1 MAMGAA
7 RAFSVLYFS
16 LAALVSGL
24 ALTTG
29 AYMELEIWLL
39 SAISSVAAVAV
50 LLLGVGIFGAYDIRT
65 LFNLTYVFF
74 MFGSVILSLFLPVE
88 LRYVESI
95 TTTAFDPANFAEAV
109 VLSAFPIF
117 VINLG
122 FVFFS
127 NRRRYGHC
135 KRNPRL
141 DEKLFKIGSAFFWI
155 GLPAFVWK
163 GVAVARFALGS
174 GYVAFYSTSLADIV
188 AYPELFQLGSNVF
201 YLGFF
206 LILCTVPARERILK
220 YFVVFFLVSVI
231 DSLKGN
237 RGMIFLIPLFSI
249 WYFGCFYGMRL
260 GFRQMVKGAALFM
273 LLIFGANTLLAQ
285 RSGAADESTAALAAF
300 VLSASTTNRVVNY
313 YLDNRDKLP
322 QPKIGYIFE
331 PLVFPFNY
339 LMHRETLAQGQTE
352 EVVRIRENLNHRLT
366 YYISPDYYLIG
377 GGLGSSF
384 ILEMYEFGVPGVLF
398 FSLLFAML
406 VNKYMGTLPHSRLA
420 IFLSFLIV
428 THILMMPRAEY
439 VPGIWSIGKYA
450 CLYLVVVFLARR
462 IKLNLQVAGTRAYS

>member
-1 MAMGAA
+1 MREA
-7 RAFSVLYFS
+7 RAFSVVYFA

-29 AYMELEIWLL
+29 AYMEVEIWFLK
-39 SAISSVAAVAV
+39 AISSVAAIAV

-74 MFGSVILSLFLPVE
+74 MFGSAIASLFLPVD

-95 TTTAFDPANFAEAV
+95 TTTAFDPTSFAESV

-127 NRRRYGHC
+127 NRRKYGDR
-135 KRNPRL
+135 KRSPRL
-141 DEKLFKIGSAFFWI
+141 DEKLFNIGSAFFWI

-163 GVAVARFALGS
+163 GVAVARFAS
-174 GYVAFYSTSLADIV
+174 ENGYVAFYSTSLADIV
-188 AYPELFQLGSNVF
+188 SYPELLQLGSNVF
-201 YLGFF
+201 YMGFF
-206 LILCTVPARERILK
+206 LILCAVPARERMLK
-220 YFVVFFLVSVI
+220 YFAVFFLVSVI

-237 RGMIFLIPLFSI
+237 RGLMFLIPLFSI

-260 GFRQMVKGAALFM
+260 SFRQMVKGGALFV
-273 LLIFGANTLLAQ
+273 LLIFGANTMLAQ
-285 RSGAADESTAALAAF
+285 RSGAVGDASAALVTF
-300 VLSASTTNRVVNY
+300 VFSASTSNRLVNY
-313 YLDNRDKLP
+313 YLDNRENLP
-322 QPKIGYIFE
+322 KPKIGYIFE

-339 LMHRETLAQGQTE
+339 LMHREALAQGQSE

-366 YYISPDYYLIG
+366 YHISRDYYLTG

-384 ILEMYEFGVPGVLF
+384 VLEMYEFGIVGVLF

-406 VNKYMGTLPHSRLA
+406 VNKYMDSMRYSRLA
-420 IFLSFLIV
+420 IFLSFLII

-439 VPGIWSIGKYA
+439 MPGIWSIGKYA
-450 CLYLVVVFLARR
+450 CLYLVVVFLVRR
-462 IKLNLQVAGTRAYS
+462 IRMSL